1 VASAAAR
8 PLTRKIDSGTSGWA
22 RRCSLTTNAAIST
35 AEPASPPM
43 VRPVPQPTS
52 GVFTSVK
59 ISSSML
65 AVTSTAPTASK
76 PPGTDRP
83 WSAFRIRNA
92 PNSTSAA
99 SGRLTKNTHRQPN
112 SWVSSPPKNN
122 PTIEAIPLIPA
133 HTPSALCRSESWKV
147 VVRMD
152 SAAGVIIAAPKP
164 WASRAP
170 TSSPWLSAN
179 PQASEEAANSAVPAI
194 SSRRR
199 PSRSPARPPSSR
211 NPP

>member
-1 VASAAAR
+1 M
-8 PLTRKIDSGTSGWA
+8 
-22 RRCSLTTNAAIST
+22 ST

-83 WSAFRIRNA
+83 WSAFRIRNV

-99 SGRLTKNTHRQPN
+99 SGRLMKNTHRQPN

-122 PTIEAIPLIPA
+122 PTIVAIPLTPA

-147 VVRMD
+147 VVKMD

-179 PQASEEAANSAVPAI
+179 PQASDETANSEVPAT

-199 PSRSPARPPSSR
+199 PNRSPARPPSSR

>member
-1 VASAAAR
+1 
-8 PLTRKIDSGTSGWA
+8 
-22 RRCSLTTNAAIST
+22 
-35 AEPASPPM
+35 M
-43 VRPVPQPTS
+43 VRPAPQPSS
-52 GVFTSVK
+52 GAFTNVK

-92 PNSTSAA
+92 PNSTSAH
-99 SGRLTKNTHRQPN
+99 SGRLTKNTHRQPK
-112 SWVSSPPKNN
+112 SWVSSPPKNS
-122 PTIEAIPLIPA
+122 PTAEASPLIPA

-152 SAAGVIIAAPKP
+152 SAAGDIIAAPKP

>member
-1 VASAAAR
+1 
-8 PLTRKIDSGTSGWA
+8 
-22 RRCSLTTNAAIST
+22 LTTKAAIST
-35 AEPASPPM
+35 AEAASPPM
-43 VRPVPQPTS
+43 VGAAPQPS
-52 GVFTSVK
+52 PGAFTNVK

-76 PPGTDRP
+76 PLGAGRP

-92 PNSTSAA
+92 PKSTSAA
-99 SGRLTKNTHRQPN
+99 IGMLTKNTHRQPKYV
-112 SWVSSPPKNN
+112 VSSPPRIN
-122 PTIEAIPLIPA
+122 PTAEAIPLIPA
-133 HTPSALCRSESWKV
+133 HTPRALCRSEPWKV

-152 SAAGVIIAAPKP
+152 SAAGDIIAAPKP

-170 TSSPWLSAN
+170 TSTPWLLAK
-179 PQASEEAANSAVPAI
+179 PQASEETANTTVPATN
-194 SSRRR
+194 SRRR